1 MDIRDI
7 PQDLLQRSAQ
17 GDKEAFAE
25 LYKAASGFIYNVAY
39 RIAGN
44 REDAQEAAQE
54 AFLRIFKYLKSFKFQ
69 SSFKTWVYRIT
80 VNAALT
86 IRKKARAEQN
96 RQVEFQENILTGT
109 AGQEPA
115 AENEIERSLNEKKI
129 SDLLNTL
136 NPEQRACMV
145 LREIEGLS
153 YKEIAQALNININTV
168 RTRLK
173 RARETLLKRGGDK

>member
-1 MDIRDI
+1 MDIRDVS
-7 PQDLLQRSAQ
+7 PDLLRRITQ

-25 LYKAASGFIYNVAY
+25 LYKAASGFIYNVAF

-44 REDAQEAAQE
+44 REDAQEVTQE
-54 AFLRIFKYLKSFKFQ
+54 VFLRIYKYLKSFRFQ

-80 VNAALT
+80 VNAAFT
-86 IRKKARAEQN
+86 VRKKARAELN
-96 RQVEFQENILTGT
+96 RQVEYKENILIGT

-115 AENEIERSLNEKKI
+115 AESDMERSLNEKKI
-129 SDLLNTL
+129 SDLLSTL

-153 YKEIAQALNININTV
+153 YAEIAQALKININTV

-173 RARETLLKRGGDK
+173 RAREALLKRGGDK